1 MCYVI
6 TRWTFELVTFYV
18 VSHKMEVRIYILL
31 ISLAT
36 CLGCIQLLD
45 GWKQVSIE
53 ERARRAEIVF
63 HGLAITT
70 IPDSNPV
77 TYTAQF
83 WIINVYKGAEILSEY
98 LGLDAGNGGVYNL
111 RDR

>member
-1 MCYVI
+1 M
-6 TRWTFELVTFYV
+6 TSWTFYV
-18 VSHKMEVRIYILL
+18 VSSDIVSEKMGVRIFMFLV
-31 ISLAT
+31 SLGT

-53 ERARRAEIVF
+53 ERARRAEVVF

-83 WIINVYKGAEILSEY
+83 WIINVYKGADVLSEY
-98 LGLDAGNGGVYNL
+98 LQLDPGNGGVYNL

>member
-1 MCYVI
+1 MVFKI
-6 TRWTFELVTFYV
+6 LILFVTV
-18 VSHKMEVRIYILL
+18 GACVG
-31 ISLAT
+31 
-36 CLGCIQLLD
+36 CLQLLD

-53 ERARRAEIVF
+53 ERARRSQVVF

-70 IPDSNPV
+70 FPDSSPV

-83 WIINVYKGAEILSEY
+83 WIINVYKGAETLSQY
-98 LGLDAGNGGVYNL
+98 LELDPGSGGVYNL

>member
-1 MCYVI
+1 MELRIVI
-6 TRWTFELVTFYV
+6 FLVTV
-18 VSHKMEVRIYILL
+18 G
-31 ISLAT
+31 A

-53 ERARRAEIVF
+53 ERAKRAEVVF

-70 IPDSNPV
+70 FPDSNPV
-77 TYTAQF
+77 TYTGQF

-98 LGLDAGNGGVYNL
+98 LELDPGNGGVYNL

>member
-1 MCYVI
+1 MKFGTVSEDMEFRI
-6 TRWTFELVTFYV
+6 ILFFVTV
-18 VSHKMEVRIYILL
+18 G
-31 ISLAT
+31 A

-53 ERARRAEIVF
+53 ERARRAEVVF

-70 IPDSNPV
+70 FPDSNPV
-77 TYTAQF
+77 TYTGQF
-83 WIINVYKGAEILSEY
+83 WIINVYKGAETLSDY
-98 LGLDAGNGGVYNL
+98 LELDPGNGGVYNL